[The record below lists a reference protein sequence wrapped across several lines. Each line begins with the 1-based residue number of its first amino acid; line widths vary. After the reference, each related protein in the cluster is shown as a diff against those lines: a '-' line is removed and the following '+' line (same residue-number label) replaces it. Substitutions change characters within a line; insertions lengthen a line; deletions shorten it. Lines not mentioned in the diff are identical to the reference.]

1 MKVSKIKIFV
11 VSLFFIIFFSSV
23 NFCYA
28 LSLKDAFRTGDG
40 TPLSGAVE
48 RGAGFSTDV
57 SFTDIVSGVITSV
70 LSLMGVI
77 FLVLMI
83 YAGFKWMT
91 ARGEEEKVTEAKETL
106 TRAII
111 GLVIVLSAYAISYF
125 VVSSISYKVLQDKPN
140 ESNTNTSDTTPV
152 PVYET

>member
-23 NFCYA
+23 NYCYA
-28 LSLKDAFRTGDG
+28 LNLKDAFNKTG
-40 TPLSGAVE
+40 PLDAAANK
-48 RGAGFSTDV
+48 GAGFDTDV
-57 SFTDIVSGVITSV
+57 DFNMIVGGIITSV

-83 YAGFKWMT
+83 YAGFNWMT
-91 ARGEEEKVTEAKETL
+91 ARGEEEKVTKAKDTL

-111 GLVIVLSAYAISYF
+111 GLIIVLAAYAISYF
-125 VVSSISYKVLQDKPN
+125 VVSSLSSKVLNSPSD
-140 ESNTNTSDTTPV
+140 NTNAGGSIDGGGTQ
-152 PVYET
+152 YK